1 MSWKWI
7 SGGQHIMK
15 ISVWT
20 AVSAD
25 FGQRQNLQ
33 IPAAGT
39 VHFSEHI
46 IIKKQ
51 RKEWITAAFC
61 NKNVKMYYK
70 NLIKISPG
78 KRLIFSLKFPKQAKG
93 CCYPSFFGIRTKT
106 EDKNET

>member
-1 MSWKWI
+1 
-7 SGGQHIMK
+7 MK

-78 KRLIFSLKFPKQAKG
+78 KRLIFSSSFPNEQKAVVIRPFLWHKKIDFWSSENERDKRRKQK
-93 CCYPSFFGIRTKT
+93 K
-106 EDKNET
+106 